1 MHESLRFFIC
11 FSRSFTSVLVS
22 FGPLFGCAS
31 RSQRVLQCADST
43 SRFSNDVI
51 CCTDKGIRRKMPP
64 SFVAFSLRKGGTLGW
79 RARERLARS
88 LDSDLSLVA
97 ASSRLITR
105 SCLAHSRQLCF
116 STLASRRSTRP
127 TRGGG
132 LNVARVRGSL
142 RKSTKPSH
150 SRFELLSGLTKPRF
164 SLTSDFHPRE
174 DSTCRSE
181 CKFFCVNGG
190 TDVDG
195 TRYSYSSVA
204 VTRYQ

>member
-1 MHESLRFFIC
+1 M
-11 FSRSFTSVLVS
+11 
-22 FGPLFGCAS
+22 
-31 RSQRVLQCADST
+31 
-43 SRFSNDVI
+43 
-51 CCTDKGIRRKMPP
+51 DKGIRRKMPP

-181 CKFFCVNGG
+181 CKFFCVSCPYPPLKALVVKTDNGG

-204 VTRYQ
+204 VTRYHFRIFRSCKTRSYREVKAAARVRTIRWSSIF